1 MNQTLLAWSQFALC
15 VSVVGLA
22 GFRLVRYAD
31 AIAALTGL
39 SRNWIGMIL
48 IATVTSLPE
57 LVTGFSAVMLA
68 GAPDIAVGDVLGS
81 CVFNLAILALVDLL
95 HRGGSIYS
103 RAGPAHVLSAAFA
116 VILLCAVGLAV
127 LLSPS
132 GAIPAIG
139 HVSAS
144 SILLLM
150 LYLVAMRTIYR
161 LEQRETTAP
170 VQEHPAMTIRH
181 ALTGYV
187 AAASVIVAAGIWLP
201 FVGVELARAMEWS
214 NSFVGTLFIAFATSV
229 PELATTLGALRIGA
243 IDMALGNLLGSN
255 LFDVL
260 ILVLD
265 DLAYLPGSIYRN
277 VAQVHAATA
286 ITAAMMNGAVIVALV
301 YCPATRVLRSIS
313 WASISLVVLY
323 LVNAALQF
331 RYGQ

>member
-1 MNQTLLAWSQFALC
+1 M
-15 VSVVGLA
+15 
-22 GFRLVRYAD
+22 LV
-31 AIAALTGL
+31 
-39 SRNWIGMIL
+39 
-48 IATVTSLPE
+48 
-57 LVTGFSAVMLA
+57 

-95 HRGGSIYS
+95 HRDGSVYS
-103 RAGPAHVLSAAFA
+103 RAGSAHVLSAAFG
-116 VILLCAVGLAV
+116 VVLLCAVGLAV
-127 LLSPS
+127 LLSRQGTMPVV
-132 GAIPAIG
+132 G

-144 SILLLM
+144 SLVLLV

-161 LEQRETTAP
+161 LEQRETTVP
-170 VQEHPAMTIRH
+170 VQGHPAMTFRH
-181 ALTGYV
+181 ALTGYAV
-187 AAASVIVAAGIWLP
+187 AASVIIAAGIWLP
-201 FVGVELARAMEWS
+201 FVGVELARTMGWS

-286 ITAAMMNGAVIVALV
+286 ITAAMMSGAVIVALV
-301 YCPATRVLRSIS
+301 YRPTARVLRSMS

-323 LVNAALQF
+323 MINAAVQF
-331 RYGQ
+331 RHVQ

>member
-1 MNQTLLAWSQFALC
+1 MNQTFLVWAQFALC
-15 VSVVGLA
+15 VSAVGLA
-22 GFRLVRYAD
+22 GFRLVRYGD

-57 LVTGFSAVMLA
+57 LVTGFSAVMLV

-95 HRGGSIYS
+95 HRDGSIYS
-103 RAGPAHVLSAAFA
+103 QAGSAHVLSAAFG
-116 VILLCAVGLAV
+116 VVLLCAVGLAV
-127 LLSPS
+127 LLSPH

-144 SILLLM
+144 SVVLVI
-150 LYLVAMRTIYR
+150 LYLAAMRTIYR

-170 VQEHPAMTIRH
+170 VPEHPKMTFTH

-187 AAASVIVAAGIWLP
+187 IAAGVIISAGIWLP
-201 FVGVELARAMEWS
+201 FVGVDLARTMGWS

-229 PELATTLGALRIGA
+229 PELATTLGVMRIGA

-265 DLAYLPGSIYRN
+265 DLAYLPGPIYRN

-286 ITAAMMNGAVIVALV
+286 ITAGMMSGAVIVALV
-301 YCPATRVLRSIS
+301 YRPTTRVLRSMS

-323 LVNAALQF
+323 LINAAVQF
-331 RYGQ
+331 RHVP